1 MKSFLL
7 GVLSIV
13 IALFFLF
20 IVGELVARAYF
31 AYDEQSKSEKL
42 FSSLT
47 LDDELGWRPSSNY
60 RFSGELRDA
69 SGELYPVELSTD
81 SEGFRIYGDAK
92 TDERKKVLFLGDSFT
107 QAMQVS
113 DDKTYYAL
121 LGEAMDIEIFAYGVD
136 GYGSL
141 QEYMVLDKYVDEI
154 KPDAVII
161 QFCPNDIINNH
172 PDLERRSSFNR
183 MGLRRPYLV
192 DGEVVYITAAS
203 FPRLRQF
210 AASYSKLLYTVIR
223 QIDRLTA
230 NRDTSIERIV
240 RKEGMNNPLFRE
252 SLDVVDQVLAKVMA
266 RVPEGTEVFAFS
278 SHWGRPYHPAF
289 IEVAQRNGIRFINGN
304 GRGLDIAEK
313 KGLTTKAADRAHWN
327 NRGHRIVADTLQRYL
342 EKIW

>member
-1 MKSFLL
+1 MKNFLL
-7 GVLSIV
+7 GLLSIL
-13 IALFFLF
+13 IALLFLL
-20 IVGELVARAYF
+20 ILGELVTRAYF
-31 AYDEQSKSEKL
+31 AYDEHRNSEKL
-42 FSSLT
+42 FTSLT
-47 LDDELGWRPSSNY
+47 LDKELGWRPSSNY
-60 RFSGELRDA
+60 SFSGEFRDA
-69 SGELYPVELSTD
+69 AKQPYSVDLSTD
-81 SEGFRIYGDAK
+81 SRGFRMYGNP
-92 TDERKKVLFLGDSFT
+92 EQGQRKKVLFLGDSFT

-121 LGEAMDIEIFAYGVD
+121 LGETMDIEVFAYGVD

-172 PDLERRSSFNR
+172 PDLESRSSFNR

-203 FPRLRQF
+203 FPRLREF
-210 AASYSKLLYTVIR
+210 AAHYSKLLYTVIR

-230 NRDTSIERIV
+230 NRNTSIERVV
-240 RKEGMNNPLFRE
+240 REEGMENPLFVE
-252 SLDVVDQVLAKVMA
+252 SLDVVDQVLAKVVA

-289 IEVAQRNGIRFINGN
+289 IEVAEKNGIRFINGN
-304 GRGLDIAEK
+304 GRSLDMAEK
-313 KGLTTKAADRAHWN
+313 KGVTTKAADTAHWN
-327 NRGHRIVADTLQRYL
+327 NEGHRIVANTLQRYF